1 MTVYAI
7 TDTKKR
13 RTGIAPTYLQKTT
26 TTRNSTVCLCI
37 FSRSAFY
44 PTFRSTFP
52 HAEFRILHVRDFPH
66 SAFYRCP
73 WHTAR
78 REGNYDK
85 AYVWVFCKWPW
96 VSRFTFLRTAWK
108 CGRMHRESR
117 PQSPAY
123 LMYLAWRDSTGIII
137 TVCESNKKHNK
148 LCSCASTCLQHA
160 PHSFPCQMYTYYF
173 YYQFYDIHNTV

>member
-117 PQSPAY
+117 PQSPAC
-123 LMYLAWRDSTGIII
+123 LMYLAWRDIAWNSGI
-137 TVCESNKKHNK
+137 VFR
-148 LCSCASTCLQHA
+148 LML
-160 PHSFPCQMYTYYF
+160 
-173 YYQFYDIHNTV
+173 IHVWAVGRIQRWISG

>member
-52 HAEFRILHVRDFPH
+52 HAEFRILHVRDFMH
-66 SAFYRCP
+66 SAIRILPVPHIYCNILTLRFGCDLSSALLPSSISHPQYHEHKKPAIIKRSMP
-73 WHTAR
+73 QR
-78 REGNYDK
+78 R
-85 AYVWVFCKWPW
+85 
-96 VSRFTFLRTAWK
+96 L
-108 CGRMHRESR
+108 
-117 PQSPAY
+117 
-123 LMYLAWRDSTGIII
+123 
-137 TVCESNKKHNK
+137 KK
-148 LCSCASTCLQHA
+148 
-160 PHSFPCQMYTYYF
+160 
-173 YYQFYDIHNTV
+173 